1 MTSIKFIY
9 HYIKED
15 IWRFIGVV
23 CAVIAYVFLMLLSPL
38 MMGFIVDNVI
48 QGLPLE
54 NPVMLFITSLFGGVE
69 IFRQNLWLCC
79 LLLVVVSA
87 FTGLGMYLR
96 GRGNAYVSENL
107 ARRIRNDL
115 YSHLQVLPY
124 AYHVSAR
131 TGDLIQRCTSD
142 VDVIRR
148 FFAAQA
154 SEIVYSV
161 ATTAIAIIILFSIY
175 PPLAWCA
182 IVSMP
187 FLVLFAYFFF
197 KKMQSVFRKS
207 DEAEGEVSTCV
218 QENLSGVRVVKAF
231 HQERFEIERFD
242 AKNRKFT
249 DYTFEMI
256 RLLGV
261 YWSLSDLVCLT
272 QILAVL
278 LLGVYFSLNG
288 DLTLG
293 NFVVFVSYEG
303 MILWPVRNLGR
314 ILADVGKVS
323 VSVSRLKEILDEK
336 AEDMESGLSME
347 IKGDVSF
354 KDVHFSYDEFTPV
367 LKGVSFD
374 VKAGETVAIMGPTG
388 SGKSSLIHLLTRLYE
403 YEGSITIDGVELNTI
418 NKACCRSQ
426 VGIVLQEPFL
436 FSRTIKEN
444 IMIANKGASD
454 KEVFNAARVA
464 SVHEVIK
471 EFDMGYDT
479 EVGEKGVTLSG
490 GQKQRIAIARTILNN
505 CPIMIFDDSLS
516 AVDTDTDA
524 AIREELKNLENK
536 TTMFIITHRVTSAM
550 NADKI
555 IVLED
560 GVISQMGTH
569 AELLAMDGLYSRIAT
584 IQQNI
589 KRGDESYE

>member
-1 MTSIKFIY
+1 MSSIKFIY
-9 HYIKED
+9 HYIRED
-15 IWRFIGVV
+15 IWRFVGVV

-54 NPVMLFITSLFGGVE
+54 NPVMIFITSLFGGVE

-79 LLLVVVSA
+79 LLLVAVSA

-154 SEIVYSV
+154 SEIVYSI

-175 PPLAWCA
+175 PPLALCA
-182 IVSMP
+182 VISMP
-187 FLVLFAYFFF
+187 FLIVFAYGFF

-231 HQERFEIERFD
+231 HQERYEIERFE

-278 LLGVYFSLNG
+278 MLGVYFTINA
-288 DLTLG
+288 DLTMG

-323 VSVSRLKEILDEK
+323 VSISRLKDILDEK
-336 AEDMESGLSME
+336 AEDMESGRTVE
-347 IKGDVSF
+347 ITGNVSF
-354 KDVHFSYDEFTPV
+354 KNVHFAYDEFTPV

-403 YEGSITIDGVELNTI
+403 YEGSIELDGVELNTI

-444 IMIANKGASD
+444 IMIANKSASD

-524 AIREELKNLENK
+524 AIREELKNLANK

-569 AELLAMDGLYSRIAT
+569 DELLAQEGLYARIAS

-589 KRGDESYE
+589 KRGDVSYE